1 MNKGF
6 SNSLG
11 IFEKMLVG
19 LLLLFFLELILE
31 IRAASGFFE
40 ARQETSLLDI
50 LKEESRK
57 SANKSTSSFTIFDVI
72 SLSCVA
78 LDDF

>member
-11 IFEKMLVG
+11 IFEKILVG